1 MPIYEYYC
9 EKCNET
15 FEVTQKITAA
25 PLKKHGGQSKCGGKV
40 RKLMSSNS
48 FHLKGT
54 GWYKTDY
61 ATPSKDKPKKKA
73 AKTEQ
78 ATETKDAKK
87 PAAAAS
93 DS

>member
-1 MPIYEYYC
+1 MPIYEYIC

-15 FEVTQKITAA
+15 FEVTRSITAA
-25 PLKKHGGQSKCGGKV
+25 PLKKHGGASKCGGKV

-61 ATPSKDKPKKKA
+61 ATPPKDKGKKAEKAGKAPEAKEPKKTA
-73 AKTEQ
+73 AVS
-78 ATETKDAKK
+78 
-87 PAAAAS
+87 S